1 LLDTGFARID
11 GSLARLVKGGKL
23 GEDDAKG
30 RAQPPARTTSLA
42 EFADRDLVIEAVV
55 EVIDAKKAVWDE
67 LDKVCG
73 AETIFASKRRA

>member
-1 LLDTGFARID
+1 
-11 GSLARLVKGGKL
+11 
-23 GEDDAKG
+23 
-30 RAQPPARTTSLA
+30 
-42 EFADRDLVIEAVV
+42 VV